1 MQKQSLQLLSMLVL
15 LAIVTVVNYNFFSS
29 LGITGVTLLYLLVV
43 VTAAYFCAF
52 IVASSTAFLAFLTI
66 NYFFTA
72 PRYTFEVA
80 HVESL
85 ASLICFLIVSMVI
98 TSLVKQLKFQTLQ
111 ASIATRHAQFARA
124 LAENLAL
131 ATNVNQ
137 LLQDT
142 CALLQAEF
150 DKPIGIAHS
159 ENDTYAIAKKSG
171 LIETPDSR
179 LVCWVSDN
187 GKPISPYT
195 DYWSKSTFWLIP
207 FNRLPSK
214 DPILV
219 VGNIDNEN
227 IQAGGIETYTTI
239 KSCVDQISQAYQRLS
254 NSEKVKHAELLAQSE
269 AIQSALLASISHD
282 MRTPL
287 TSILGAATTLQQP
300 DLAPEQATQLSALI
314 ASQARYLAST
324 TENILSLIR
333 LESTV
338 GEQIPMDWQSPEE
351 IIGVVTALYQSR
363 SEYQSYGELVDL
375 QVTISEPELLIKA
388 NATLLTQALVNLIDN
403 AKQAQS
409 KEALSSLKNSGL
421 INSDLTNSSLE
432 NSNQAPI
439 LIDVTKTDERIN
451 ISVNDRG
458 VGFSETFNASQIKK
472 FSSSNA
478 KGFGLGLSIVLAIA
492 KAHDATFTI
501 SNREGGGAC
510 ATLSFHIPDADN
522 IDADNIN
529 VGSTSA

>member
-1 MQKQSLQLLSMLVL
+1 MQKQSLQLMSMLVL
-15 LAIVTVVNYNFFSS
+15 LAITTAINYSFFGA

-52 IVASSTAFLAFLTI
+52 IVASVSAFLAFLAI
-66 NYFFTA
+66 NYFFIE

-80 HVESL
+80 HLESWV
-85 ASLICFLIVSMVI
+85 SLVCFLIVSMVI
-98 TSLVKQLKFQTLQ
+98 ASLVKELKFQTLQ
-111 ASIATRHAQFARA
+111 SSIATQRAKFARN

-131 ATNVNQ
+131 ATEINQ
-137 LLQDT
+137 LLQDS
-142 CALLQAEF
+142 CNLLQNEF
-150 DKPIGIAHS
+150 DKPVSIVQLDDSG
-159 ENDTYAIAKKSG
+159 KSYNLATSNSTISNSSTASALTDMPNHG
-171 LIETPDSR
+171 L
-179 LVCWVSDN
+179 LKWVSDN

-195 DYWSKSTFWLIP
+195 NYWSKSTYWLIP

-219 VGNIDNEN
+219 VGNIDNDN

-239 KSCVDQISQAYQRLS
+239 KSCVDQISQAYQRLN
-254 NSEKVKHAELLAQSE
+254 NSEKVKHAELVAQSE

-300 DLAPEQATQLSALI
+300 DVAPEQASQLSALI

-333 LESTV
+333 LESTI

-363 SEYQSYGELVDL
+363 SENQSRGELVDL
-375 QVTISEPELLIKA
+375 QVTITEPELLIKA
-388 NATLLTQALVNLIDN
+388 NANLLTQALVNLIDN

-409 KEALSSLKNSGL
+409 KAAHSSL
-421 INSDLTNSSLE
+421 TNL
-432 NSNQAPI
+432 NQAPI
-439 LIDVTKTDERIN
+439 LIDVYKIDGRIN
-451 ISVNDRG
+451 ISVSDFG
-458 VGFSETFNASQIKK
+458 IGFSETFNASQIKK
-472 FSSSNA
+472 FSSNNT
-478 KGFGLGLSIVLAIA
+478 KGFGLGLSIVQAIA
-492 KAHDATFTI
+492 KAHGATFTI
-501 SNREGGGAC
+501 NNREGGGAC
-510 ATLSFHIPDADN
+510 ATLSFHMPD
-522 IDADNIN
+522 
-529 VGSTSA
+529 VGTLLDI